1 MKLNTLTHRGTG
13 NFCNHLTEPLIQ
25 VKRVYDALIVGAG
38 PAGNI
43 AALELSKRG
52 FSVAVLDYRER
63 IGDKLCTGVLG
74 MECADRFPIKPE
86 LIYRR
91 ASTAAIYSPEGR
103 MFKVERPETQA
114 LIVDR
119 VSYVSSIATAAS
131 HSGAEYWLGWRVS
144 DVSRSSSDVS
154 ITAHR
159 GGATDTLRGRILL
172 VASGF
177 GSSLT
182 QSVCLTNGTGRERL
196 VGVQSEVETG
206 NVTETQVYVGDRV
219 APGSFGWLV
228 PTSESRGLLGLMSR
242 QNSSGHFERLCDRLI
257 REGQV
262 MRALSPPRRWGI
274 PVRPLSRT
282 YAERVLVLGDAAGF
296 AKPTT
301 GGGIYYA
308 MLSGAIGAETA
319 ADALESNSFSADT
332 LRPYED
338 RWKDEFGGELRVG
351 YYARMLFESMT
362 DARLER
368 LMEVFLSD
376 DIQRELIRSPVF
388 SFDRHSGIILRTI
401 GHRQMIGLIRS
412 AGPSVL
418 PFLAK
423 LTRASV
429 SA

>member
-1 MKLNTLTHRGTG
+1 MKL
-13 NFCNHLTEPLIQ
+13 
-25 VKRVYDALIVGAG
+25 VYDALIVGAG

-43 AALELSKRG
+43 AALELAKRG
-52 FSVAVLDYRER
+52 FHVAVLDYRER
-63 IGDKLCTGVLG
+63 IGDKLCTGVIG
-74 MECADRFPIKPE
+74 AECADRFPIAPE
-86 LIYRR
+86 FVYRV
-91 ASTAAIYSPEGR
+91 ANAATIHSPRGS
-103 MFKVERPETQA
+103 MFRVVRPDTQA

-119 VSYVSSIATAAS
+119 VSYVNSIATAAS

-144 DVSRSSSDVS
+144 DVSRSLTDVQV
-154 ITAHR
+154 TAHR
-159 GGATDTLRGRILL
+159 DGASFTLRGRMLL

-182 QSVCLTNGTGRERL
+182 ESVCPTKGAGRERL
-196 VGVQSEVETG
+196 VGAQVEVAIRGVAET
-206 NVTETQVYVGDRV
+206 EVYVGNDV

-228 PTSESRGLLGLMSR
+228 PTGESRGLVGTMTR
-242 QNSSGHFERLCDRLI
+242 QNLPGCLERLLDRLI
-257 REGQV
+257 REGKVQTV
-262 MRALSPPRRWGI
+262 ESVPRRWGI
-274 PVRPLSRT
+274 PIRPLSRT
-282 YAERVLVLGDAAGF
+282 YAERILVLGDAAGF

-308 MLSGAIGAETA
+308 MLSGAIGAEAA
-319 ADALESNSFSADT
+319 ADALESNDFAADS

-368 LMEVFLSD
+368 LMEVFLSED
-376 DIQRELIRSPVF
+376 MQKELIRSPVF

-401 GHRQMIGLIRS
+401 GHRQMVGLIRS
-412 AGPSVL
+412 AGPSVFPL
-418 PFLAK
+418 LAR
-423 LTRASV
+423 LARASV